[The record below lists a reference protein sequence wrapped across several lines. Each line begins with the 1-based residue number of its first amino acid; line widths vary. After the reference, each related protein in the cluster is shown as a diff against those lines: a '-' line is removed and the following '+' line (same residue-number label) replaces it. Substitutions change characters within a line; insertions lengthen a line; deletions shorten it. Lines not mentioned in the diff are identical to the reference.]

1 MCRLAQLGA
10 SASAMPSLVRS
21 FRVPVGLLLVAVSG
35 MLSSCATY
43 VPARP
48 NALSILADRREA
60 TLDVARVAAEVET
73 LVPGV
78 NPPTAP
84 WDRLAL
90 LAAAL
95 VYNPDIQAAR
105 SGVVSAE
112 AEARAARVATPATLT
127 LSAEYARD
135 AAAQS
140 PWLLG
145 AALDLPIDRGVRR
158 AARSG
163 VADIAVEIAR
173 YDEAE
178 VIWTARM
185 ALRRALADRLIAER
199 RAAGFQVVADLR
211 ARQLAA
217 VDRRVAAGEASRTEL
232 DRVRADGADAS
243 RGLIDALAQA
253 KDARLRLAAAIG
265 LPPGAL
271 EGISAEWEGFDEPV
285 SDLGETLDPEIRS
298 QAILARADVLK
309 ALAAYDQV
317 EVELR
322 LEVARQYP
330 ALTLSPGYTWER
342 GLVKLPV
349 SLGLALP
356 PLDLNRNA
364 IALAEARQAEAG
376 QRLEAILASADAAIE
391 SARAETA
398 AARTALDRI
407 RSVER
412 PTADRLARQADR
424 ELSAGAIDRVD
435 WAAAQAGAAQTRL
448 VELDALARVHA
459 ADAALEDA
467 VRRPLEGPEIQIN
480 AADHR
485 SHP

>member
-1 MCRLAQLGA
+1 MLPFA
-10 SASAMPSLVRS
+10 RS
-21 FRVPVGLLLVAVSG
+21 FRRLLGIFPVVALG
-35 MLSSCATY
+35 MLAGCTTY
-43 VPARP
+43 APVPLDVPA
-48 NALSILADRREA
+48 ILAVRRE
-60 TLDVARVAAEVET
+60 TILDPERAAAAAIT
-73 LVPGV
+73 IAPGAD
-78 NPPTAP
+78 PADGP
-84 WDRLAL
+84 WNRLTL

-95 VYNPDIQAAR
+95 VYNPDIEAAR

-112 AEARAARVATPATLT
+112 AGARAARVATPATLT

-145 AALDLPIDRGVRR
+145 TALDLPIDRGVRR
-158 AARSG
+158 AARSS
-163 VADIAVEIAR
+163 VADIAVDLAR
-173 YDEAE
+173 YAEAE
-178 VIWTARM
+178 VIWATRM
-185 ALRRALADRLIAER
+185 ALRRALTDRLIAER

-211 ARQLAA
+211 ERQLAA
-217 VDRRVAAGEASRTEL
+217 VERRVDAGEAGRAEL
-232 DRVRADGADAS
+232 DRVRADGAEAS

-253 KDARLRLAAAIG
+253 KDAQLRIAAAIG
-265 LPPGAL
+265 LSPEAL
-271 EGISAEWEGFDEPV
+271 EGIAPNWTGFDEPV

-309 ALAAYDQV
+309 ALAAYDQA

-342 GLVKLPV
+342 GLVKFPV

-356 PLDLNRNA
+356 PLDLNRSA
-364 IALAEARQAEAG
+364 IALAEARRADAG
-376 QRLEAILASADAAIE
+376 QRLEALLASADAAIN
-391 SARAETA
+391 SAKAETY

-407 RSVER
+407 RAVER

-424 ELSAGAIDRVD
+424 ELTAGAIDRVD
-435 WAAAQAGAAQTRL
+435 WAAAQAGSAQTRL

-467 VRRPLEGPEIQIN
+467 VRRPLEGPETQIN
-480 AADHR
+480 IADVR
-485 SHP
+485 SRP

>member
-1 MCRLAQLGA
+1 ML
-10 SASAMPSLVRS
+10 PFVRS
-21 FRVPVGLLLVAVSG
+21 FRRLLGIFPVVALG
-35 MLSSCATY
+35 MLAGCTTY
-43 VPARP
+43 APAPLDVPA
-48 NALSILADRREA
+48 ILAVRRGT
-60 TLDVARVAAEVET
+60 TLDPERVAAAAT
-73 LVPGV
+73 AIAPGA
-78 NPPTAP
+78 NPAYGP
-84 WDRLAL
+84 WDRLTL

-95 VYNPDIQAAR
+95 IYNPDIEVAR

-112 AEARAARVATPATLT
+112 AGARASRVGSPATLT

-185 ALRRALADRLIAER
+185 ALRRALTDRLIAER

-253 KDARLRLAAAIG
+253 NDARLRLAAAIG
-265 LPPGAL
+265 LPPEAL
-271 EGISAEWEGFDEPV
+271 EGITPDWKGFDEPV
-285 SDLGETLDPEIRS
+285 SDSGETLDPEIRS

-309 ALAAYDQV
+309 ALAAYDQA

-330 ALTLSPGYTWER
+330 ALTLSPGYAWER
-342 GLVKLPV
+342 GLVKFPV

-356 PLDLNRNA
+356 PLDLNRSA
-364 IALAEARQAEAG
+364 IALAEARRAEAG

-391 SARAETA
+391 SARAETS

-459 ADAALEDA
+459 AYAALEDA
-467 VRRPLEGPEIQIN
+467 VRRPLEGPEILIN
-480 AADHR
+480 AADVR
-485 SHP
+485 SRP

>member
-1 MCRLAQLGA
+1 MLPFA
-10 SASAMPSLVRS
+10 RS
-21 FRVPVGLLLVAVSG
+21 FRRLLGILPVAALG
-35 MLSSCATY
+35 MLAGCTTY
-43 VPARP
+43 APIPLDVPA
-48 NALSILADRREA
+48 LLAVRRE
-60 TLDVARVAAEVET
+60 TILDPERVAAAAIT
-73 LVPGV
+73 IAPGAD
-78 NPPTAP
+78 PADGP
-84 WDRLAL
+84 WNRLTL

-95 VYNPDIQAAR
+95 VYNPDIEAAR

-112 AEARAARVATPATLT
+112 AGARAARVATPATLT

-145 AALDLPIDRGVRR
+145 TALDLPIDRGVRR
-158 AARSG
+158 AARSS
-163 VADIAVEIAR
+163 VADIAVDLAR
-173 YDEAE
+173 YAEAE
-178 VIWTARM
+178 VIWATRM
-185 ALRRALADRLIAER
+185 ALRRALTDRLIAER
-199 RAAGFQVVADLR
+199 RAAGFRVVADLR
-211 ARQLAA
+211 ERQLAA
-217 VDRRVAAGEASRTEL
+217 VERRVDAGEAGRAEL
-232 DRVRADGADAS
+232 DRVRADGAEAS

-253 KDARLRLAAAIG
+253 KDAQLRIAAAIG
-265 LPPGAL
+265 LSPEAL
-271 EGISAEWEGFDEPV
+271 EGIAPNWTGFDEPV

-309 ALAAYDQV
+309 ALAAYDQA

-342 GLVKLPV
+342 GLVKFPV

-356 PLDLNRNA
+356 PLDLNRSA
-364 IALAEARQAEAG
+364 IALAEARRADAG
-376 QRLEAILASADAAIE
+376 QRLEALLASADAAIN
-391 SARAETA
+391 SAKAETY

-407 RSVER
+407 RAVER

-424 ELSAGAIDRVD
+424 ELTAGAIDRVD
-435 WAAAQAGAAQTRL
+435 WAAAQAGSAQTRL

-467 VRRPLEGPEIQIN
+467 VRRPLEGPETQIN
-480 AADHR
+480 IADVR
-485 SHP
+485 SRP